1 MGNVKDFFLHRDEYT
16 VGTLVKAY
24 THRRC
29 GKCCCWFKF
38 RFDKAVKHIR
48 QDGYFKVVCPAC
60 ESEFVYEDER
70 HLPDAYMKF
79 IEVE

>member
-1 MGNVKDFFLHRDEYT
+1 MGKVKDFFLHRDKYT

-29 GKCCCWFKF
+29 GKCSCWFKF
-38 RFDKAVKHIR
+38 RFDEAVNEIR
-48 QDGYFKVVCPAC
+48 EAGYFMVMCPEC
-60 ESEFVYEDER
+60 DSEFVYEDER
-70 HLPDAYMKF
+70 HLPEAFMKF